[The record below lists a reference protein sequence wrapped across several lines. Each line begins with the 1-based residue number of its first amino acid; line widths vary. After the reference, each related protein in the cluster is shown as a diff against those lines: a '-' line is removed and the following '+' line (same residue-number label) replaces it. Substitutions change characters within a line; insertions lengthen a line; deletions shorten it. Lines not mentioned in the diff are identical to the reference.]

1 MLRIPSLLVVLALS
15 SFTAFAAQNEFNSV
29 WEARDAAFKAEE
41 QKLWKQIEW
50 RRDPLAAQAEAA
62 KANKPIL
69 VFMLIRKGNQKGVD
83 QYCDGGRATRGRAL
97 SDPKV
102 IETLNRDFIPFELN
116 LTDQKFPESMP
127 ALLGWNLAYNLSPFK
142 DLGFTSC
149 VAITP
154 DGKKELGNAGDPSM
168 TNWKSCAQ
176 YYGDRFEDFLEKAL
190 KKYKAL

>member
-1 MLRIPSLLVVLALS
+1 MSRISSLLVLLAILS
-15 SFTAFAAQNEFNSV
+15 VSAFAAQNEFNSV
-29 WEARDAAFKAEE
+29 WEAREAAFKAEE
-41 QKLWKQIEW
+41 QKLWKQIAW
-50 RRDPLAAQAEAA
+50 RRDAVAAQEEAA

-116 LTDQKFPESMP
+116 LTDQKFPETMP
-127 ALLGWNLAYNLSPFK
+127 ALLGWNIAYSLSPFK

-149 VAITP
+149 VVITP

-168 TNWKSCAQ
+168 SNWKTCAQ
-176 YYGDRFEDFLEKAL
+176 YYGERFEDFLEKAL